1 MKFLLR
7 HLISGLWV
15 SLDGT
20 LTPELQY
27 AAVFATSDEAE
38 EYCVERHLQ
47 GVDVIL
53 RFSQGIECTITHKLP
68 VAEEASAK

>member
-27 AAVFATSDEAE
+27 AAVFATSEEAE
-38 EYCVERHLQ
+38 EFCVERQLQ

-53 RFSQGIECTITHKLP
+53 RFPQGIECTIPHSLP
-68 VAEEASAK
+68 VAASGE